1 MRTALCLPR
10 LAPRR
15 TRPMQLTAQALA
27 VSVMQ
32 ALEATD
38 DLLVD
43 LQDRAC

>member
-1 MRTALCLPR
+1 
-10 LAPRR
+10 
-15 TRPMQLTAQALA
+15 MQLTAQALA